1 MLFYKGFF
9 LVLLGIRS
17 LVAGDDRWNTPFEMI
32 RESDNSFTWTHST
45 IAAQLADQWRP
56 MPKGV
61 HCENTKIWP
70 Y

>member
-9 LVLLGIRS
+9 TLLMS
-17 LVAGDDRWNTPFEMI
+17 LHRYVSGDGKWDQPFEMI
-32 RESDNSFTWTHST
+32 RDGDHSFTWSHSSV
-45 IAAQLADQWRP
+45 AAQLAEQWHERR
-56 MPKGV
+56 MGC